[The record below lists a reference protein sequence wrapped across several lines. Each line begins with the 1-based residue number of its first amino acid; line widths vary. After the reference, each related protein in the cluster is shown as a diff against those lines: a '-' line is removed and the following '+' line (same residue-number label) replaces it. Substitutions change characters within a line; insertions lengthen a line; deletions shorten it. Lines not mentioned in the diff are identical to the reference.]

1 MSGFL
6 SKLETYPDLEG
17 SIIRATKI
25 HKVLKAMIRLTS
37 IPKDEEYQF
46 KKRSHE
52 LLTKWNKILQDDPTP
67 GGDKD
72 DDAKDDIKPDAATT
86 NGTSKESEE
95 DVAKVEVGEAAAPE
109 EESAQA
115 LEKKIGTSVEGEK
128 EADKPAATV
137 PEETTEEAKTDGPNI
152 DSATAA
158 EYPPPTETSKVT
170 EATS

>member
-72 DDAKDDIKPDAATT
+72 DDAKLDGNTT
-86 NGTSKESEE
+86 NGASKETEGQAADAE
-95 DVAKVEVGEAAAPE
+95 MGEAAAPG
-109 EESAQA
+109 EESKKV
-115 LEKKIGTSVEGEK
+115 LEKKKIGTTVEGEN
-128 EADKPAATV
+128 EAIPGSEYAALKTQNDDV
-137 PEETTEEAKTDGPNI
+137 KTDEPNVEVAPEATYQPPAETLE
-152 DSATAA
+152 ATA
-158 EYPPPTETSKVT
+158 
-170 EATS
+170 

>member
-72 DDAKDDIKPDAATT
+72 DDAKLDGTTT
-86 NGTSKESEE
+86 NGTSKETE
-95 DVAKVEVGEAAAPE
+95 DQAAAAEVGEAAAHE
-109 EESAQA
+109 EESEKL
-115 LEKKIGTSVEGEK
+115 LEKKIGTTVEGEK
-128 EADKPAATV
+128 TTISRAEDAVQETQNEDVGADDPNVEATPEAAYQPPA
-137 PEETTEEAKTDGPNI
+137 ETLE
-152 DSATAA
+152 ATA
-158 EYPPPTETSKVT
+158 
-170 EATS
+170 

>member
-72 DDAKDDIKPDAATT
+72 DDAKDDVKPEAVTT
-86 NGTSKESEE
+86 NGTSKAMEE
-95 DVAKVEVGEAAAPE
+95 EVAKAEAGDAAAPE
-109 EESAQA
+109 EESEEA
-115 LEKKIGTSVEGEK
+115 LENKIGTTVEGEK
-128 EADKPAATV
+128 EAADPAATA
-137 PEETTEEAKTDGPNI
+137 PAETAEEAKNDAPNV
-152 DSATAA
+152 DSAPAA
-158 EYPPPTETSKVT
+158 EYQPPAETSKVT
-170 EATS
+170 EAS

>member
-72 DDAKDDIKPDAATT
+72 DDTKLDGTTT
-86 NGTSKESEE
+86 NGTGKETEGH
-95 DVAKVEVGEAAAPE
+95 ATAEVGETVAPE
-109 EESAQA
+109 EE
-115 LEKKIGTSVEGEK
+115 GEK
-128 EADKPAATV
+128 IVETKVGTTVNHENKAA
-137 PEETTEEAKTDGPNI
+137 PSSEEAAPGTEDKEVKTDEPNVEAAPEAAYQPPAETLE
-152 DSATAA
+152 ATA
-158 EYPPPTETSKVT
+158 
-170 EATS
+170 